1 MPREIVNVDLS
12 HPQFS
17 GYLTKRSSWLK
28 EWRRR
33 YFVLKGDKLYFA
45 KNVNVPPHGV
55 IDLSQCQT
63 VKGAD
68 DQTHKKHSI
77 EVATSKES
85 FYMYAESEKD
95 KNEWIGAIGRALV
108 NRIPSLSE
116 SE

>member
-1 MPREIVNVDLS
+1 M
-12 HPQFS
+12 
-17 GYLTKRSSWLK
+17 
-28 EWRRR
+28 
-33 YFVLKGDKLYFA
+33 LKGDKLYFA
-45 KNVNVPPHGV
+45 KNVNVGLCFLADEQVPPHGV

-68 DQTHKKHSI
+68 DQTHKKERPAAHSPCRHSI

-95 KNEWIGAIGRALV
+95 KNEWIGAIGRCAPFLPLMTRALV